1 MLGIEITEF
10 DVLFFIIGSF
20 SVAQIYFFP
29 TKKVQ
34 RLFIQVSH
42 SKNMQTRFNS
52 YCSIL

>member
-29 TKKVQ
+29 IFNNKKSATT
-34 RLFIQVSH
+34 LHLSLSF
-42 SKNMQTRFNS
+42 KKYANS
-52 YCSIL
+52 F